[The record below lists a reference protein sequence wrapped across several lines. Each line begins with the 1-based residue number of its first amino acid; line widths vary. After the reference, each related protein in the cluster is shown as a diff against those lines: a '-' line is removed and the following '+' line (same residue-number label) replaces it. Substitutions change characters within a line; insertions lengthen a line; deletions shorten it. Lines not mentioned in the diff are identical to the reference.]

1 MSSGMFKTESMYYT
15 KLATFVLTN
24 IYSLNI
30 KIVVVIDLFFT
41 TLIIRL
47 IQKLLQ
53 VPTILFSTWFIIV
66 DILSLSYIWTYLQ

>member
-53 VPTILFSTWFIIV
+53 VPTILFST
-66 DILSLSYIWTYLQ
+66 